1 MDLINYL
8 WVLGQNTFSLF
19 LMEQV
24 EIKRTIPKGAGGN
37 QSKDFKTKKIFVGG
51 IPSTVTEGIPPS
63 CHLGVI
69 AFYENAVFLCLLKLL
84 FSVDQMNLRTSLPS
98 MGTWWSTR
106 LFETMKQT
114 GPEVLVL

>member
-1 MDLINYL
+1 MNLSLI
-8 WVLGQNTFSLF
+8 FSFLMFSSIPLLDFDQYFLLF

-63 CHLGVI
+63 WHI
-69 AFYENAVFLCLLKLL
+69 LKLL
-84 FSVDQMNLRTSLPS
+84 
-98 MGTWWSTR
+98 
-106 LFETMKQT
+106 LFMRM
-114 GPEVLVL
+114 LVFCAYSSCLFC